1 MTKNMDPAAKTA
13 ELLRTLTIV
22 QLGLAGVGQ
31 AQIRKIVGGAMGD
44 INAIVKLLNS
54 GKRGKQA
61 NAS

>member
-1 MTKNMDPAAKTA
+1 MAKNTDPAEKTA

-44 INAIVKLLNS
+44 INTIVKLLNS
-54 GKRGKQA
+54 GKRGRQA
-61 NAS
+61 NG

>member
-1 MTKNMDPAAKTA
+1 MAKNVDPAEKAVD
-13 ELLRTLTIV
+13 LLRTLTIV

-54 GKRGKQA
+54 GKRGKLA
-61 NAS
+61 NG